1 MISPSSPHETQKT
14 VTLTARMGA
23 AWRMKAGQSIR
34 ITNPYGTQAVDTWAL
49 ADDGAITGDGTVVYS
64 SMEHTRSVN
73 SSIYLDTGL
82 AVMGMDRRAMFTMV
96 GDTTPGQHDTQL
108 CPCNGPLFADLGQ
121 SPEHR
126 SCAGNF
132 HAALAELNVLVPFT
146 PASLNLFMRVGVGP
160 AGEILRE
167 LPVASPGDHVTLR
180 ADRDIILVL
189 SACPQDVTP
198 INGPDCTPRDVLLTF
213 YEGGAT

>member
-1 MISPSSPHETQKT
+1 MTKL
-14 VTLTARMGA
+14 TLEARMGGT
-23 AWRMKAGQSIR
+23 WRMKAGQTVRVI
-34 ITNPYGTQAVDTWAL
+34 NPYGTQAVDAWAL
-49 ADDGAITGDGTVVYS
+49 ADDGAETGHGTCDYS

-73 SSIYLDTGL
+73 SSIYVDTGL
-82 AVMGMDRRAMFTMV
+82 AVMGMDRRPLFTMIE
-96 GDTTPGQHDTQL
+96 DSSPGHHDTQL
-108 CPCNGPLFADLGQ
+108 CPCNSPLYADLDQ
-121 SPEHR
+121 PPEHR

-132 HAALAELNVLVPFT
+132 HDALSQIGLSMPFT

-160 AGEILRE
+160 EGEILRE

-198 INGPDCTPRDVLLTF
+198 INGPDCVPREIELEFSEVQP
-213 YEGGAT
+213 